1 MMPGETQASKPDG
14 LTLYLKTPPLIRRL
28 GCWFY
33 EGILLFA
40 VVFMAG
46 YLFSTLTQTRHGL
59 QHRLGQQLFIF
70 GVLGYYFTWFWHK
83 GQTLAMKTWHI
94 RVLNDQGQAL
104 SPLHALRRYL
114 WSWVWFAPP
123 LFISYALHLTTL
135 DTLLLLPVWV
145 LGWALSSKW
154 QSEQQYWHD
163 VWAKTRLDLPI
174 FLFPTHCI

>member
-59 QHRLGQQLFIF
+59 QHRLGQQLFIESL
-70 GVLGYYFTWFWHK
+70 VSL
-83 GQTLAMKTWHI
+83 
-94 RVLNDQGQAL
+94 
-104 SPLHALRRYL
+104 
-114 WSWVWFAPP
+114 
-123 LFISYALHLTTL
+123 
-135 DTLLLLPVWV
+135 
-145 LGWALSSKW
+145 
-154 QSEQQYWHD
+154 
-163 VWAKTRLDLPI
+163 
-174 FLFPTHCI
+174 